1 MKLVIYPAV
10 EPERLAKILAVAPD
24 ATVANMET
32 PEAAVSEM
40 ADADAFFGKLP
51 PEMLAAAERLR
62 WVQSPTARLVHY
74 VYVDQ
79 YAGSLLR
86 RDRRSRIQLHSLFC
100 T

>member
-40 ADADAFFGKLP
+40 ADADAFFGKRQPSRNPWHLCEGP
-51 PEMLAAAERLR
+51 RP
-62 WVQSPTARLVHY
+62 
-74 VYVDQ
+74 
-79 YAGSLLR
+79 YACAG
-86 RDRRSRIQLHSLFC
+86 
-100 T
+100 